1 MNRTVTATPPLQV
14 KSSAS
19 ANAMTAVVGRPWIV
33 AILSVMAL
41 WYAVDGL
48 RTARG
53 FDRADF
59 SCYYLWARAAREN
72 RNPYTVDFEPMA
84 AALHL
89 HTDGMD
95 HADYP
100 PTFILLFEPLTLLSP
115 RSAYRVWT
123 GLNVAALAAALL
135 LLLGGD
141 SGLDLRLKLAL
152 AALAILYYPIRIHFN
167 WGQTQLV
174 LLLMLL
180 LAGRWLE
187 RGREAAAGLI
197 LAIAGLLKIFPL
209 FIVGYLLVERRWRAL
224 FFTGVGLALGAA
236 ATVALIG
243 LPSSLAFGARLANVT
258 NGQWLAIHEKTD
270 SVELVSLGIF
280 VSRLFAGVTG
290 AHPGSALDW
299 GRPLT
304 VMLAAVALVG
314 MTVHATLARPAGRNR
329 SRRCFAL
336 WIVMAAL
343 LSPTAWLH
351 YMVLLLVPY
360 AELAV
365 AVNRGEASW
374 RAIWTGAASY
384 ALTQFSPE
392 AFAGLQAILPWSVV
406 LPLAKGW
413 YPCATLLAYGSA
425 YWLTVD

>member
-1 MNRTVTATPPLQV
+1 MVAAL
-14 KSSAS
+14 S
-19 ANAMTAVVGRPWIV
+19 RPWLV
-33 AILSVMAL
+33 AILSVTVL
-41 WYAVDGL
+41 LYAVDMF
-48 RTARG
+48 RTTRG

-59 SCYYLWARAAREN
+59 SCLYLWARAARDN
-72 RNPYTVDFEPMA
+72 LNPYTVDFEPMA
-84 AALHL
+84 ARLHL

-100 PTFILLFEPLTLLSP
+100 PTFILLFEPLTSVSP
-115 RSAYRVWT
+115 KAAYWLWT
-123 GLNVAALAAALL
+123 GLNAAALAATLL

-141 SGLDLRLKLAL
+141 SGLDLRLKVAF
-152 AALAILYYPIRIHFN
+152 AALAIIYYPIRVHFF

-180 LAGRWLE
+180 LASRWLE

-197 LAIAGLLKIFPL
+197 LALAGLLKIFPL
-209 FIVGYLLVERRWRAL
+209 FIVGYLVVERRWRAL
-224 FFTGVGLALGAA
+224 FFTGIGLALGAA
-236 ATVALIG
+236 ATVALFG
-243 LPSSLAFGARLANVT
+243 LPNSLAFGPRLANFAGGRWPAVH
-258 NGQWLAIHEKTD
+258 GKTD
-270 SVELVSLGIF
+270 SVELVSLGVF

-299 GRPLT
+299 GRPLA
-304 VMLAAVALVG
+304 VMLAALALVG
-314 MTVHATLARPAGRNR
+314 MTVHATLARPAGRARGRR
-329 SRRCFAL
+329 SFAL

-360 AELAV
+360 AGLAV
-365 AVNRGEASW
+365 AANRGEASR
-374 RAIWTGAASY
+374 RAIWTGVASY